1 MESQNQIQV
10 LRRHL
15 LDMSKLTHRA
25 VDYAIKGYRL
35 GSPEFCRHV
44 RKGDGRLGE
53 LRQKIT
59 DLCRKLINQDSNFSS
74 KGLIHPPAVDSQA
87 RFPRTALRIC
97 TALHAAYLAAEELAH
112 NAMSRLEGVHTSGS
126 ESLEKLCYLVNR
138 LMCLC
143 IIALFKNECHYAEA
157 VLQNNELDRLSELVS
172 RDLRTDIYEQKT
184 RPAAIEQSIAGSL
197 KKIATQTQEIADA
210 IVFWLEG
217 TNCVVE
223 SGATATL

>member
-1 MESQNQIQV
+1 MESQKQIQV
-10 LRRHL
+10 LRRYL
-15 LDMSKLTHRA
+15 LDMSKLSHRA

-59 DLCRKLINQDSNFSS
+59 DLCHKLIRQDSNFSS

-97 TALHAAYLAAEELAH
+97 IALHAAYLAAEELAH
-112 NAMSRLEGVHTSGS
+112 HAMLRLENVQTSSS
-126 ESLEKLCYLVNR
+126 ESLEKLCFLVNR

-143 IIALFKNECHYAEA
+143 IIALFKNESHYAET
-157 VLQNNELDRLSELVS
+157 VLQNNELNRLFELVS
-172 RDLRTDIYEQKT
+172 RDLRSDIYEQRT
-184 RPAAIEQSIAGSL
+184 MPIAIEQSIANSL
-197 KKIATQTQEIADA
+197 KKIATQTQEIAAA
-210 IVFWLEG
+210 IVFGLKG
-217 TNCVVE
+217 TTWAVE
-223 SGATATL
+223 SGATANL